1 MSSTYDKRGTTVSR
15 IKPLLTEGAIVTV
28 PRPFVSYLV
37 TEYGMAN
44 LKGMSTW
51 QRAEAI
57 ISLAHPA
64 FREDLIKEAETMG
77 IWRRS
82 SQRSSDG
89 PPRFPASR
97 R

>member
-1 MSSTYDKRGTTVSR
+1 VVVSR

-28 PRPFVSYLV
+28 PRSFVSYVV
-37 TEYGMAN
+37 TEYGMVN

-57 ISLAHPA
+57 ISLAHPD
-64 FREDLIKEAETMG
+64 FREDLIKDAERMG

-82 SQRSSDG
+82 SRSPSDG
-89 PPRFPASR
+89 PSGMRIPTS
-97 R
+97 